1 MQWIIIK
8 NLAHT
13 CHRMIWLMR
22 VAFDFTTKTSH
33 FDLKNLK
40 SLSNNSFMSP
50 CKLCKI
56 LFFKSHN
63 FAFLV
68 SWINI
73 RICIDSVGFF
83 RGLSV
88 SFSGDA
94 ESIMK
99 SRIGFIGLKVADLF
113 EDVVGVC
120 NIEKGTGE
128 VTIYLFIYLFIYFI
142 LFLLLITLI

>member
-13 CHRMIWLMR
+13 CHRMIWLMS

-33 FDLKNLK
+33 FDFKNLK
-40 SLSNNSFMSP
+40 SLSNNSLMSS

-56 LFFKSHN
+56 LFFKSH

-99 SRIGFIGLKVADLF
+99 SRIGIIGLKVADLF

-128 VTIYLFIYLFIYFI
+128 VTIYLFIYFI